1 MRSPRWQKLLRDL
14 WMTRGRIGMMVLA
27 IAVSIFSIG
36 TVLNSYVILNREI
49 SRNYLSTKP
58 ASATLEMQSGVDD
71 ALIAAVRKQP
81 GIADAEARTTVQA
94 QFEVAPN
101 QWQRLVLF
109 VVKDFNAMHLST
121 FTSTSGAWPPPTGTM
136 LVERDAPEVLN
147 ASQGQTIIVKTP
159 HGSPQQLPIVGLVHD
174 PGLAPAWQ
182 EDSGYGYITPATLA
196 RLGEG
201 DQPNEIKILVDPQ
214 FAADRAPIER
224 TARNLASW
232 LQEQGHR
239 VEEIQ
244 IPPPQMHPHQR
255 QVNTLL
261 TLLFVFGILAMIL
274 AATLVATMINGL
286 LTQQIRQIGVMKA
299 IGARTSQVTMLYMA
313 LILLI
318 SALAFVL
325 ALPLGI
331 AAANAYASVVAQL
344 LNITLY
350 NTAIPGWVFLV
361 QAGLGLLV
369 PLLITSIPIA
379 RGSRITV
386 REALSDYGVSSQ
398 ETFGRGRFDAWLGTL
413 RGINRTLLLAMR
425 NTFRR
430 RVRLLLTLALL
441 AAAGGMLIGGWNV
454 AASWNQTLDQGLAAR
469 HYDLEIRLN
478 QPVARENLLA
488 EVRAVPGVEHVEAWD
503 FASTALA
510 QPGRVDVVQTYPD
523 GGHGSFT
530 VFAPPDGTKLV
541 QFPLLAGRWLQPG
554 DTNAVVLSQTVR
566 AFLPDVKVGDMISLD
581 IGGQV
586 ASWQVVGI
594 VQEIGAP
601 TAAYISYTA
610 FTRLTHHP
618 ELASSIRVVIAT
630 GDQARRGA
638 TMSAIQRTLEQHGA
652 SISLVITDSF
662 RHTVVDGHF
671 LFLVY
676 ILMAMAVLMGIVGM
690 LGLTSAISTNVVE
703 RAREF
708 GIMKAIGS
716 RPLTIVWSV
725 VSEGGITGLLSGFV
739 AIVLSVPLSLLIGAV
754 VGNLSFFIPLP
765 LVISWQAVL
774 LWLVL
779 VIVGASAASA
789 VPAWS
794 ASQLTVRETLA
805 YV

>member
-1 MRSPRWQKLLRDL
+1 MLSSRWQKLLRDL
-14 WMTRGRIGMMVLA
+14 WMTRGRMSMMVLA

-49 SRNYLSTKP
+49 SRNYLGTKP
-58 ASATLEMQSGVDD
+58 AAATLEMQSGVDD

-94 QFEVAPN
+94 QFEVAPH

-109 VVKDFNAMHLST
+109 VVKDFNAMRLST

-136 LVERDAPEVLN
+136 LVERDAPEVIN

-159 HGSPQQLPIVGLVHD
+159 HGSPKPVPIVGLVHD

-196 RLGEG
+196 QLGEG
-201 DQPNEIKILVDPQ
+201 DQLNEIKILVNPQ
-214 FAADRAPIER
+214 SAADRAAIEH
-224 TARNLASW
+224 TARNLAGW
-232 LQEQGHR
+232 LEAQGHH

-261 TLLFVFGILAMIL
+261 TMLFVFGILAMIL
-274 AATLVATMINGL
+274 AAVLVATMINGL

-299 IGARTSQVTMLYMA
+299 IGARTSQIVTLYTA

-318 SALAFVL
+318 SVLAVVL

-331 AAANAYASVVAQL
+331 VAANAYASLVAQL

-350 NTAIPGWVFLV
+350 STAIPGWVFLV

-379 RGSRITV
+379 RGSQITV
-386 REALSDYGVSSQ
+386 REAISDYGVSQ
-398 ETFGRGRFDAWLGTL
+398 ETFGRGRLDAWLGTL
-413 RGINRTLLLAMR
+413 RGINRTLLLALR

-441 AAAGGMLIGGWNV
+441 AAAGGIFIGGWNV
-454 AASWNQTLDQGLAAR
+454 AASWSQTLDQGLAAR

-478 QPVARENLLA
+478 QPVARKDMLERI
-488 EVRAVPGVEHVEAWD
+488 RAIPGVEQVEAWD

-530 VFAPPDGTKLV
+530 VFGTPDGTKLV
-541 QFPLLAGRWLQPG
+541 QFPLLEGRWLQSG
-554 DTNAVVLSQTVR
+554 DTDSVVISQMVR
-566 AFLPDVKVGDMISLD
+566 AFLPNVKVGDVISLD
-581 IGGQV
+581 IAGQV
-586 ASWQVVGI
+586 AAFHVVGM

-601 TAAYISYTA
+601 ISAYISETA
-610 FTRLTHHP
+610 FARMTNHP
-618 ELASSIRVVIAT
+618 ELMSSIRVVIAP
-630 GDQARRGA
+630 GDQAHRGE
-638 TMSAIQRTLEQHGA
+638 TMSAVQQTLEQHGA

-662 RHTVVDGHF
+662 RHAVVDGHF

-690 LGLTSAISTNVVE
+690 LGLTSAMSTSVVE

-716 RPLTIVWSV
+716 LPLTIVWGV
-725 VSEGGITGLLSGFV
+725 VSEGSITGLLSGFV
-739 AIVLSVPLSLLIGAV
+739 AIGLAVPLSLLIGAV

-765 LVISWQAVL
+765 LVISWQGLL
-774 LWLVL
+774 LWLGL

-789 VPAWS
+789 VPAWN